1 MSLIPEAFVRAV
13 ASIGVR
19 NNCDI
24 KWIGTGFFV
33 NKPVDESKVQ
43 PFFITNKHVIE
54 GKDSVVIRMKK
65 LSTGELVVI
74 DMPLCDS
81 GEPLYTS
88 HPSTNIDIVAVLI
101 NGGYLGEHNLDY
113 VGYDIFRNAKSSA
126 ELREAG
132 CTEGN
137 DIFML
142 GYPMGMVD
150 VESNT
155 PICRSGCLARMDRKE
170 IERTKNMLVD
180 VHNFPGNS
188 GSPILTKPE
197 VVAVTGT
204 KALSECVLA
213 GIVHRYIPYQES
225 LVNSQTHQVVEI
237 RSENSGIAKVHPV
250 EFIREVVELEHSR
263 HIARLGKARGEKN
276 G

>member
-1 MSLIPEAFVRAV
+1 MSLIPEVFIRAV
-13 ASIGVR
+13 ASIGIR
-19 NNCDI
+19 NNGNI

-33 NKPVDESKVQ
+33 NKPIDENKVQ
-43 PFFITNKHVIE
+43 PFFITNKHVIAE
-54 GKDSVVIRMKK
+54 KESVVIRMKK
-65 LSTGELVVI
+65 LSTDELVVI
-74 DMPLCDS
+74 DMPLRDKGAC
-81 GEPLYTS
+81 LYTN
-88 HPSTNIDIVAVLI
+88 HPSPEIDIAAVLI
-101 NGGYLGEHNLDY
+101 NGGYLGEHNLAY
-113 VGYDIFRNAKSSA
+113 AGYDIFKNAKSST

-137 DIFML
+137 DVFML
-142 GYPMGMVD
+142 GYPMGLVD

-155 PICRSGCLARMDRKE
+155 PICRSGCLARMDCKE

-188 GSPILTKPE
+188 GSPILMKPE
-197 VVAVTGT
+197 MVAITGT

-225 LVNSQTHQVVEI
+225 LINSQTHQIVEI

-263 HIARLGKARGEKN
+263 HIVRLDKAQGEK
-276 G
+276 

>member
-1 MSLIPEAFVRAV
+1 MSLIPEAFIRAV
-13 ASIGVR
+13 ASIGIR
-19 NNCDI
+19 SNGDI

-33 NKPVDESKVQ
+33 NKPIDDTKMQ
-43 PFFITNKHVIE
+43 PFFITNKHVIAE
-54 GKDSVVIRMKK
+54 KDSVVIRMKK
-65 LSTGELVVI
+65 LSSDELFVI
-74 DMPLCDS
+74 DMPLCDNGS
-81 GEPLYTS
+81 YLYTN
-88 HPSTNIDIVAVLI
+88 HPSPEIDISAVLI

-113 VGYDIFRNAKSSA
+113 AGYDIFRNAKSSV
-126 ELREAG
+126 ELRAAG

-137 DIFML
+137 DMFML
-142 GYPMGMVD
+142 GYPMGLVD

-197 VVAVTGT
+197 VVAIEGT
-204 KALSECVLA
+204 KTLSECVLA

-225 LVNSQTHQVVEI
+225 LINSQTHQVVEI

-250 EFIREVVELEHSR
+250 EYIREVVELEYSR
-263 HIARLGKARGEKN
+263 HIARLEKARGVYH